1 MQVIIKKIL
10 FILIIIPTIVFSQE
24 KATLSG
30 KITDDK
36 NKPIELVNI
45 FVANLKTG
53 TTTDENGVYSIY
65 VPANKQLYIII
76 SFVGHETKEH
86 IITLKEGEIYVLNET
101 LKINENVLPTI
112 EISDKYERLSNIVK
126 IDPKIIDVIPG
137 AMTGVEAILKTLPGV
152 SSNNELSSQYSV
164 RGGNYDENL
173 VYVNDI
179 EVYRPFLIRSGQ
191 QEGLSFANPD
201 LVSSIQFSAGGFDAK
216 YGDKMSSVLDI
227 KYKKPTKFGG
237 SASAS
242 LLGAT
247 AHVEGCSDNHRFTYI
262 SGIRYKSTQYLLNSL
277 QTKGD
282 YRPSFIDF
290 QAFFTYD
297 ITERLELNILG
308 NFAENHFLFVP
319 EELKTAFGNIN
330 EALGLSVYFEGQE
343 LDRFTTIN
351 SAVSLNYRLK
361 DNAMLKFIVSSYQS
375 YEEEAYDILGQYYL
389 NELDKELGSDNLG
402 DSLMNIG
409 LGSYI
414 EHARNNLQ
422 ASVLNFAHKGNL
434 EKNKH
439 NLQWGAKYQYESIID
454 EIKEWKMLDSAGY
467 SIPYTDSIVS
477 VSEYLKSSINLQ
489 SSRMSSYFQDTYST
503 TRDSVKYSFTGGIRT
518 NYWTYSNQLLISPRL
533 SYSIKPNWKRDYVFR
548 FAWGYYYQPPFY
560 RELRD
565 KNGELNPDIKAQT
578 SIHYVVGSDYS
589 FRAWN
594 RPFKLISELY
604 FKKLNNL
611 IPYDVDNV
619 RIRYYATNNSHGYVA
634 GMDFKING
642 EFVPGID
649 SWASLSIMQ
658 TKENIEGDYATL
670 YFGDSTITYER
681 GYIPR
686 PTDQRVNFSMF
697 FQDYLPGNPS
707 YKMQLSLFF
716 GSRLPFGPPN
726 SEEYRSAF
734 RIPPYRRVDIGF
746 SKVLKSDE
754 FESKS
759 KLLNKF
765 KSVWLTTEIFNLLGT
780 NNTISYMWISDIY
793 NRKYA
798 VPNYLTSRRINI
810 KLIAKF

>member
-1 MQVIIKKIL
+1 AQIG
-10 FILIIIPTIVFSQE
+10 TITDKNGVFSI
-24 KATLSG
+24 K
-30 KITDDK
+30 
-36 NKPIELVNI
+36 
-45 FVANLKTG
+45 
-53 TTTDENGVYSIY
+53 
-65 VPANKQLYIII
+65 VPANQELNIII
-76 SFVGHETKEH
+76 SFIGYKTKGRVA
-86 IITLKEGEIYVLNET
+86 TLIENEQFLLNET
-101 LKINENVLPTI
+101 LEKSENVLPPV
-112 EISDKYERLSNIVK
+112 EIIDNKTERLTNIVK
-126 IDPKIIDVIPG
+126 IDPKLIDLIPG
-137 AMTGVEAILKTLPGV
+137 AMTGVEALLKTLPGV

-179 EVYRPFLIRSGQ
+179 EIYRPFLIRSGQ

-201 LVSSIQFSAGGFDAK
+201 LVSSIQFSSGGFDAK

-227 KYKKPTKFGG
+227 KYKKPTELAG
-237 SASAS
+237 SASVS
-242 LLGAT
+242 LLGGS

-282 YRPSFIDF
+282 YKPSFIDF

-297 ITERLELNILG
+297 LNEKLELNILG
-308 NFAENHFLFVP
+308 NFAQNHFLFVP
-319 EELKTAFGNIN
+319 DELKTAFGNIN

-343 LDRFTTIN
+343 LDRFTTMN
-351 SAVSLNYRLK
+351 SAVSLNYRVK
-361 DNAMLKFIVSSYQS
+361 ENTMLKFIASGYQS
-375 YEEEAYDILGQYYL
+375 IEEEAYDILGQYYL

-414 EHARNNLQ
+414 DHARNNLQ
-422 ASVLNFAHKGNL
+422 ASVLSFSHIGTI
-434 EKNKH
+434 EKNNH
-439 NLQWGAKYQYESIID
+439 NIQWGAKYQYESIID

-477 VSEYLKSSINLQ
+477 VSDYLKSSIDLQ
-489 SSRMSSYFQDTYST
+489 SSRISSFLQNTYSVT
-503 TRDSVKYSFTGGIRT
+503 NDSIKYFFTGGIRA
-518 NYWTYSNQLLISPRL
+518 NYWTYSNQLLISPRV
-533 SYSIKPNWKRDYVFR
+533 SCSIKPNWKRDYVFR

-578 SIHYVVGSDYS
+578 SIHYVVGSDYA
-589 FRAWN
+589 FNAWN
-594 RPFKLISELY
+594 RPFKFITELY
-604 FKKLNNL
+604 FKKLKNL

-619 RIRYYATNNSHGYVA
+619 RIRYYATNNSKGYVA
-634 GMDFKING
+634 GIDLKVNG
-642 EFVPGID
+642 EFVRGVD

-658 TKENIEGDYATL
+658 TEENIEGDYATITQ
-670 YFGDSTITYER
+670 DSISYSYER
-681 GYIPR
+681 GYIAR

-734 RIPPYRRVDIGF
+734 RMPAYRRVDIGF
-746 SKVLKSDE
+746 SKVIKSDE
-754 FESKS
+754 FKSKS
-759 KLLNKF
+759 KFLNHF
-765 KSVWLTTEIFNLLGT
+765 ESLWLTAEIFNLLGT

-793 NRKYA
+793 NRQYA
-798 VPNYLTSRRINI
+798 VPNYLTARRINV